1 MNDARLDLGCRR
13 RQWLMGCGVLGLAA
27 CLPVWGQRPGVLR
40 VGFIANYEPF
50 SFMTPDRGLTG
61 FDVEVVQALAASMGW
76 RVQAETTRFEPLR
89 ERLRSGQLDLL
100 GNQLLMLPEHRAVFD
115 FVRPYATVQLVSVQH
130 EDDERDFLSLEDLL
144 GRRLGV
150 LRDTGVAEQARSVL
164 GAGAVSF
171 DRIEQALQAL
181 QSRQLDAVLE
191 ENLIAEYHIER
202 AGLPL
207 RLGAP
212 MAASYK
218 LGLAVP
224 KGRQTLQK
232 TLSEAVALLVQ
243 QPVFREISRRWF
255 GHDVSRPRV
264 SHVSAMVD

>member
-1 MNDARLDLGCRR
+1 MSEVWLPSMWRR
-13 RQWLMGCGVLGLAA
+13 RQWLMGCGALGLASG
-27 CLPVWGQRPGVLR
+27 LPAWGRTPEVLR

-50 SFMTPDRGLTG
+50 SFVAPDGRLTG
-61 FDVEVVQALAASMGW
+61 FDVEVVQALVASMGMA
-76 RVQAETTRFEPLR
+76 VQAETSRFEPLR
-89 ERLRSGQLDLL
+89 ARLRAGQLDLL

-130 EDDERDFLSLEDLL
+130 EEDERDFLSLEDLL

-164 GAGAVSF
+164 GAGAVTF
-171 DRIEQALQAL
+171 DRIEQALLAL
-181 QSRQLDAVLE
+181 QARQLDAVLE

-224 KGRQTLQK
+224 KGRQALQQA
-232 TLSEAVALLVQ
+232 LSAAVTSLLA
-243 QPVFREISRRWF
+243 QPVFRDISRRWF

-264 SHVSAMVD
+264 SHVSAMDE